1 MRLLL
6 GGRLAPITSTIGFL
20 EANLDDAVRAFVDW
34 ERSVHEPLG
43 ISITQRPVAGGL
55 EEVLPSLLPLTNVVR
70 RRYLFVPTAGPW
82 VAFFDNGHKG
92 TDAFSVISYLAQSIG
107 CRGMR
112 VTAVPDTIEG
122 EFKGARGQYGG
133 VVWEVYGPRRTD
145 FLNYVRSVSVVNDGG
160 KWSFSQTGTPFPFE
174 DVSRYSARSVKDR
187 FTSELLES
195 YLSEL
200 GLSPF
205 DKEFYMPDNAG
216 TAQLVEKRGPSPP
229 GMREYSLTEA
239 AGGLSQ
245 RLL

>member
-20 EANLDDAVRAFVDW
+20 EASLDDAVGAFVDW

-43 ISITQRPVAGGL
+43 ISITRRVVAGGL
-55 EEVLPSLLPLTNVVR
+55 EEVLSSLLPLTSVVR
-70 RRYLFVPTAGPW
+70 RRYLFVPTDSPW

-92 TDAFSVISYLAQSIG
+92 TDAFSVISYLAQSLG

-122 EFKGARGQYGG
+122 EFKGARGEYGG
-133 VVWEVYGPRRTD
+133 VVWEVYGPRQTG
-145 FLNYVRSVSVVNDGG
+145 FLNYVRSISAINDGG
-160 KWSFSQTGTPFPFE
+160 KWSFSQNGTPFPFE
-174 DVSRYSARSVKDR
+174 DASRYSARSVKDR
-187 FTSELLES
+187 FTFELLEG

-205 DKEFYMPDNAG
+205 DEKFYMPDAAG
-216 TAQLVEKRGPSPP
+216 AAQLVEKRGPAPP
-229 GMREYSLTEA
+229 GMMEYTLTEV
-239 AGGLSQ
+239 GGGP
-245 RLL
+245 